1 MRDYKQIV
9 REKYKP
15 KIDEDKKK
23 QLSMLIEEMELN
35 KRRVKKMTL

>member
-23 QLSMLIEEMELN
+23 QLSLLIEEMELN